1 VNFERQITQAAT
13 QASIATERVRSM
25 NRVYERNR
33 SASANTVAVLQ
44 KLATGNLNNAADL
57 LSGASSALSVAS
69 DVSPKVGTVMRSFN
83 AVQSSVGSVLT
94 MAAAS
99 GNPVIRS
106 AADGVTGALGDVR
119 TKFNAWAGIKEPSAA
134 GAIATSTGS
143 GALFS
148 GLLDG
153 AATASPHLMT
163 LSSDN
168 GDTFHFNLSTA
179 AFDRL
184 RRTTKYKVAS
194 QERLNRQEALQAV
207 SQGGET
213 ITLSGVVFAAFG
225 AGRSPGN
232 PGMRQIDALR
242 AIGDRMVPV
251 QLTTGYGEVLGRWY
265 LQAVEEEQ
273 EALMSDGAPRKQTFS
288 LEFGR
293 YGEDYKN
300 V

>member
-1 VNFERQITQAAT
+1 MITQAAT

-25 NRVYERNR
+25 SRVYERNR
-33 SASANTVAVLQ
+33 PASANTVAVLQ
-44 KLATGNLNNAADL
+44 KLATGNLNNAAEL

-69 DVSPKVGTVMRSFN
+69 DVIPKVGTVMRSFN

-94 MAAAS
+94 MAVAS
-99 GNPVIRS
+99 SNPIIRS
-106 AADGVTGALGDVR
+106 AADAVTSALGDVR
-119 TKFNAWAGIKEPSAA
+119 TKFNAWAGIKALPTPGSL
-134 GAIATSTGS
+134 ATSTGS

-153 AATASPHLMT
+153 ASTATPHLMT
-163 LSSDN
+163 LSSDK

-179 AFDRL
+179 AFDKL

-213 ITLSGVVFAAFG
+213 ITLSGVVFAASG
-225 AGRSPGN
+225 AGAK
-232 PGMRQIDALR
+232 QLDALR
-242 AIGDRMVPV
+242 AIGGRMMPL

-265 LQAVEEEQ
+265 LQSVEEEQ

>member
-1 VNFERQITQAAT
+1 MDFTRQITQAAT
-13 QASIATERVRSM
+13 QASIATERVRNMS
-25 NRVYERNR
+25 RVYERNR
-33 SASANTVAVLQ
+33 AASANTVAVLQ
-44 KLATGNLNNAADL
+44 KLATGNLTSAAEL
-57 LSGASSALSVAS
+57 LSGAGSALSVAG
-69 DVSPKVGTVMRSFN
+69 DLDPKVGTVVRSFN
-83 AVQSSVGSVLT
+83 AVQSSVNSVLKIAT
-94 MAAAS
+94 AS
-99 GNPVIRS
+99 NHPLVKS
-106 AADGVTGALGDVR
+106 AADSVNTALGDVR
-119 TKFNAWAGIKEPSAA
+119 TKFNAWAGIRETPSVASL
-134 GAIATSTGS
+134 ATSTGA
-143 GALFS
+143 GALLS
-148 GLLDG
+148 GLLGG
-153 AATASPHLMT
+153 ASGATPHLMT
-163 LSSDN
+163 LTSDA

-213 ITLSGVVFAAFG
+213 ITLSGVVFAASGPG
-225 AGRSPGN
+225 AK
-232 PGMRQIDALR
+232 QIDALR

-265 LQAVEEEQ
+265 LQGVDEEQ

-300 V
+300 L

>member
-1 VNFERQITQAAT
+1 MDFTRQITQAAT

-25 NRVYERNR
+25 SRVYERNR
-33 SASANTVAVLQ
+33 AASANTVAVLQ
-44 KLATGNLNNAADL
+44 KLATGNLTSAAEL
-57 LSGASSALSVAS
+57 LSGAGSALSVAG
-69 DVSPKVGTVMRSFN
+69 DLDPKVGTVVRSFN
-83 AVQSSVGSVLT
+83 AVQSSVSSVLKIAT
-94 MAAAS
+94 AS
-99 GNPVIRS
+99 NHPLVKS
-106 AADGVTGALGDVR
+106 AADSVNTALGDVR
-119 TKFNAWAGIKEPSAA
+119 TKFNAWAGIKEAPSPASL
-134 GAIATSTGS
+134 ATSTGA
-143 GALFS
+143 GALLS
-148 GLLDG
+148 GLLGG
-153 AATASPHLMT
+153 ATGATPHLMT
-163 LSSDN
+163 LTSDV

-184 RRTTKYKVAS
+184 RRTTKYRVAS

-213 ITLSGVVFAAFG
+213 ITLSGVVFAASGPG
-225 AGRSPGN
+225 A
-232 PGMRQIDALR
+232 RQIDALR

-265 LQAVEEEQ
+265 LEGVDEEQ

-300 V
+300 L

>member
-1 VNFERQITQAAT
+1 MDFERQITQAAT

-33 SASANTVAVLQ
+33 PASANTVAVLQ
-44 KLATGNLNNAADL
+44 KLATGNLDSAAEL

-69 DVSPKVGTVMRSFN
+69 DVNPKVGTAVRSFN
-83 AVQSSVGSVLT
+83 AVQSSVGSVLK
-94 MAAAS
+94 MATAS
-99 GNPVIRS
+99 SNATIKS
-106 AADGVTGALGDVR
+106 AAEAVNGALGDVR
-119 TKFNAWAGIKEPSAA
+119 TKFNAWAGIKATPTPGSL
-134 GAIATSTGS
+134 ATSTGA
-143 GALFS
+143 GTLFS
-148 GLLDG
+148 GQLDG
-153 AATASPHLMT
+153 AATATPHLMT
-163 LSSDN
+163 LSSDK

-179 AFDRL
+179 AFDKL

-213 ITLSGVVFAAFG
+213 ITLSGVVFAASG
-225 AGRSPGN
+225 AGAK
-232 PGMRQIDALR
+232 QLDALR
-242 AIGDRMVPV
+242 AIGDRMLPV

>member
-1 VNFERQITQAAT
+1 VDFTRQITQAAT
-13 QASIATERVRSM
+13 QASIATERVRNM

-33 SASANTVAVLQ
+33 PASANTVAMLQ
-44 KLATGNLNNAADL
+44 KLATGNLTSAADL
-57 LSGASSALSVAS
+57 LSGAGSALSVAS
-69 DVSPKVGTVMRSFN
+69 DLDPKVGTVMRSFN
-83 AVQSSVGSVLT
+83 AVQSSVTSVLKIAT
-94 MAAAS
+94 AS
-99 GNPVIRS
+99 SHPLVKS
-106 AADGVTGALGDVR
+106 AADSVNTALKDVR
-119 TKFNAWAGIKEPSAA
+119 TKFNAWAGIKETPSPASL
-134 GAIATSTGS
+134 ATSTGT
-143 GALFS
+143 GALLS

-153 AATASPHLMT
+153 ASGATPHLMT
-163 LSSDN
+163 LTSDA

-179 AFDRL
+179 AFDKL

-213 ITLSGVVFAAFG
+213 ITLSGVVFAASGPG
-225 AGRSPGN
+225 AK
-232 PGMRQIDALR
+232 QLDALR
-242 AIGDRMVPV
+242 AIGGRMLPV

-265 LQAVEEEQ
+265 LQGVDEEQ

-300 V
+300 L

>member
-1 VNFERQITQAAT
+1 VDFERQITQAAT

-33 SASANTVAVLQ
+33 PASANTVAALQ
-44 KLATGNLNNAADL
+44 KLATGNLDSAAEL

-69 DVSPKVGTVMRSFN
+69 DVNPKVGTVMRSFN
-83 AVQSSVGSVLT
+83 AVQSSIGSVLK

-106 AADGVTGALGDVR
+106 AAESVTGALGDVR
-119 TKFNAWAGIKEPSAA
+119 TKFNAWAGIKETPAPGSL
-134 GAIATSTGS
+134 ATSTGA
-143 GALFS
+143 GTLFS

-153 AATASPHLMT
+153 AATATPHLMT
-163 LSSDN
+163 LSSDK

-179 AFDRL
+179 AFDKL

-213 ITLSGVVFAAFG
+213 ITLSGVVFAASG
-225 AGRSPGN
+225 AGAK
-232 PGMRQIDALR
+232 QLDALR
-242 AIGDRMVPV
+242 AIGDRMLPV

>member
-1 VNFERQITQAAT
+1 MDFVTQITQAAT
-13 QASIATERVRSM
+13 QASIATERVRGM

-33 SASANTVAVLQ
+33 PASENTVAVLQ
-44 KLATGNLNNAADL
+44 KLATGNLESAAEL
-57 LSGASSALSVAS
+57 LSGAGSALSVAG
-69 DVSPKVGTVMRSFN
+69 DLSPKVGTIIRGFN
-83 AVQSSVGSVLT
+83 AVQSSAGSVLK
-94 MAAAS
+94 MAGAS
-99 GNPVIRS
+99 GNPVIK
-106 AADGVTGALGDVR
+106 AAAESVTGALGDVR
-119 TKFNAWAGIKEPSAA
+119 TKFNAWAGIKEAPVP
-134 GAIATSTGS
+134 GALATSTGA
-143 GALFS
+143 GTLFS
-148 GLLDG
+148 GLTSG
-153 AATASPHLMT
+153 ASTATPHLMT
-163 LSSDN
+163 LSSDR

-213 ITLSGVVFAAFG
+213 ITLSGVVFAASG
-225 AGRSPGN
+225 AGP
-232 PGMRQIDALR
+232 RQLDALR
-242 AIGDRMVPV
+242 AIGGRMVPV
-251 QLTTGYGEVLGRWY
+251 LLTTGYGEVLGRWY

-273 EALMSDGAPRKQTFS
+273 EALMSDGAPRKQSFS

>member
-1 VNFERQITQAAT
+1 MEFERQITQAAT

-33 SASANTVAVLQ
+33 PASANTVAVLQ

-94 MAAAS
+94 MATAS

-134 GAIATSTGS
+134 GALATSTGS

-213 ITLSGVVFAAFG
+213 ITLTGVVFAASV
-225 AGRSPGN
+225 AGRSPGI
-232 PGMRQIDALR
+232 RQIDALR

-273 EALMSDGAPRKQTFS
+273 
-288 LEFGR
+288 
-293 YGEDYKN
+293 
-300 V
+300 